1 MNRIERMLQE
11 LCPEGVE
18 YRKLGEVLDYE
29 QPTKYIVKDTGY
41 DDSYQTPVLTAGQ
54 SFILGYTNEQ
64 NGIYEASKDNPTII
78 FDDFTCS
85 FHWVDFSFKVK
96 SSAMKML
103 RPINGKRISFKY
115 VYYAMACIGFIPIDH
130 ARHWISKYSLFEIPV
145 PPLPIQ
151 EEIVRIL
158 DHFTELAAELQAEL
172 QARQEQYE
180 YYRNR
185 LLMFDAESVSWM
197 KMSEIMDISRGA
209 SPRPISLYITES
221 AEGVNWIKIGDVSP
235 TSKYVTSTKEKITKA
250 GAKKSKYL
258 QEGDFILSNSMSF
271 GRPYILKIDG
281 CIHDG
286 WISLSNFDKS
296 VTSDYLYHIL
306 RTNAVQ
312 RYWKQNAGKGTV
324 SNLNADIVRNT
335 VIPIPP
341 ISEQKRIVSILNK
354 FETLV
359 NDLSQGLP
367 AEIEAVQEQYEYYR
381 NKLLTFNNIKLD

>member
-1 MNRIERMLQE
+1 MNKIERMLQE

-96 SSAMKML
+96 SSAMKIL

-158 DHFTELAAELQAEL
+158 DHFTELTAELQAEL

-180 YYRNR
+180 YYRNK
-185 LLMFDAESVSWM
+185 LLTFDEESVTWM

-221 AEGVNWIKIGDVSP
+221 TEGINWIKIGDVSP

-250 GAKKSKYL
+250 GAEKSKYL
-258 QEGDFILSNSMSF
+258 HKGDFILSNSMSF

-286 WISLSNFDKS
+286 WISLSNFNET

-306 RTNAVQ
+306 RTEFIQ
-312 RYWKQNAGKGTV
+312 KYWKQNVGKGAV
-324 SNLNADIVRNT
+324 SNLNVDIVRNT

-341 ISEQKRIVSILNK
+341 IFEQQRIVSILDK

-367 AEIEAVQEQYEYYR
+367 AEIAAVQEQYEYYR
-381 NKLLTFNNIKLD
+381 NKLLTFNHIKSN

>member
-1 MNRIERMLQE
+1 MNKIEQMLQA

-18 YRKLGEVLDYE
+18 YKKLGEVLDYE
-29 QPTKYIVKDTGY
+29 QPTKYLVKDTCY

-145 PPLPIQ
+145 PPLLIQ

-158 DHFTELAAELQAEL
+158 DHFTELTAEL

-180 YYRNR
+180 YYRNK
-185 LLMFDAESVSWM
+185 LLTFDAGSVSCM

-258 QEGDFILSNSMSF
+258 QKGDFILSNSMSF

-381 NKLLTFNNIKLD
+381 NKLLMFNRIKSN

>member
-1 MNRIERMLQE
+1 
-11 LCPEGVE
+11 
-18 YRKLGEVLDYE
+18 
-29 QPTKYIVKDTGY
+29 
-41 DDSYQTPVLTAGQ
+41 
-54 SFILGYTNEQ
+54 
-64 NGIYEASKDNPTII
+64 
-78 FDDFTCS
+78 
-85 FHWVDFSFKVK
+85 
-96 SSAMKML
+96 
-103 RPINGKRISFKY
+103 
-115 VYYAMACIGFIPIDH
+115 
-130 ARHWISKYSLFEIPV
+130 
-145 PPLPIQ
+145 
-151 EEIVRIL
+151 
-158 DHFTELAAELQAEL
+158 
-172 QARQEQYE
+172 
-180 YYRNR
+180 
-185 LLMFDAESVSWM
+185 
-197 KMSEIMDISRGA
+197 MSEIMDISRGA

-258 QEGDFILSNSMSF
+258 QKGDFILSNSMSF

-381 NKLLTFNNIKLD
+381 NKLLMFNRIKSN

>member
-1 MNRIERMLQE
+1 MNKIERMLQE

-158 DHFTELAAELQAEL
+158 DHFTELTAELQAEL

-185 LLMFDAESVSWM
+185 LLMFDAESVSCM

-258 QEGDFILSNSMSF
+258 QKGDFILSNSMSF

-381 NKLLTFNNIKLD
+381 NKLLMFNRIKSN